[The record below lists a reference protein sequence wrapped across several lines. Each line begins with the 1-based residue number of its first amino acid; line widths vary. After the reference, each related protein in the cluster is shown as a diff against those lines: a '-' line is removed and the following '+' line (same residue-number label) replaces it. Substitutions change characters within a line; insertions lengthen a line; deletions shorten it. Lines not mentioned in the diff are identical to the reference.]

1 MNESTDES
9 GNIDHINR
17 DVLEDT
23 LRSLQGDINSKA
35 PSFMMKVFYAAGIV
49 AIVLTCLAYIVG
61 RRAGRKRST
70 IVEIKRL

>member
-1 MNESTDES
+1 MNESTDKF
-9 GNIDHINR
+9 GDIDHIDR

-35 PSFMMKVFYAAGIV
+35 PSFMMKVFYAAGV
-49 AIVLTCLAYIVG
+49 VTIVLTCLAYIVG
-61 RRAGRKRST
+61 RRTGRKRST